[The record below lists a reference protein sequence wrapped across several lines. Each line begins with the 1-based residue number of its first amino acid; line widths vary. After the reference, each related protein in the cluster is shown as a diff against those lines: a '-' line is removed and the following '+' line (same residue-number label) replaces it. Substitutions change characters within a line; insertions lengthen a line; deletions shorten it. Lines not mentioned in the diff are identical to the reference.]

1 MKTKTQILETESEL
15 KKLLSQET
23 DGHIKEKLQ
32 ALYWLKTKKLYTIGE
47 IAELLGCHRV
57 TVQRWF
63 GEYRRKD
70 SGESDRLT
78 GLEW

>member
-1 MKTKTQILETESEL
+1 
-15 KKLLSQET
+15 
-23 DGHIKEKLQ
+23 
-32 ALYWLKTKKLYTIGE
+32 KTKKLYSIGE

-57 TVQRWF
+57 TVQHWF